1 MKGKPNGG
9 PLSFALCGRSSE
21 LRTRGLIGGDVLPLV
36 NASRILQCADEGGW
50 AVGAFNCNNM
60 EIVQAIIRAAE
71 EEHSPVII
79 QASQGAIK
87 YAGLGFIAA
96 LVMQAVKETR
106 VPVALHLDHGTSY
119 EQVVCCIRAG
129 FSSVMIDGSH
139 LPLDENIALTRR
151 VVETARPVDVSV
163 EAELGRLGGVEDDIS
178 VEERDALFTDPDEA
192 YRFVQETGVDALA
205 VAIGTAHG
213 LYKGTPKLDF
223 PRLEQ
228 IRTRVKLPIVLHGS
242 SGVPADAIR
251 EAVRLGV
258 RKVNIDTDIRQG
270 FVNAVRRVLDEKPD
284 EIDPRKVLG
293 PAREAAVEVIREKI
307 RLFGSA
313 GKASEI

>member
-1 MKGKPNGG
+1 M
-9 PLSFALCGRSSE
+9 
-21 LRTRGLIGGDVLPLV
+21 PLV
-36 NASRILQCADEGGW
+36 NISRILQSADQGGW

-60 EIVQAIIRAAE
+60 EIVQAIISAAE
-71 EEHSPVII
+71 AENAPVII

-87 YAGLGFIAA
+87 YAGLGFITA
-96 LVMQAVKETR
+96 LVMQAVQGTR
-106 VPVALHLDHGTSY
+106 IPVALHLDHGTSY
-119 EQVVCCIRAG
+119 DQVVRCIRSG

-139 LPLDENIALTRR
+139 LSLEDNIALTKR

-178 VEERDALFTDPDEA
+178 VDERDALFTNPEEA
-192 YRFVQETGVDALA
+192 YRFVQETEVDALA

-223 PRLEQ
+223 PRLEK
-228 IRTRVKLPIVLHGS
+228 IRALVKVPIVLHGS

-258 RKVNIDTDIRQG
+258 RKVNIDTDIRQA

-293 PAREAAVEVIREKI
+293 PAREAAVEVIRGKI

-313 GKASEI
+313 GKADEI